1 MKFLFIYAPLQKLE
15 LGPNKNIYIKKGGRA
30 PPLGVL
36 YLGKVLENNG
46 YDVEVIDFQCE
57 EMSDQRLENKIRSV
71 DAVGM
76 TIYSGRS
83 LETTTRLGKLIKD
96 LDPNLPLVI
105 GGPHLCFRSE
115 SVLMDHNADIC
126 VIREAEHTIKPLLEA
141 IEGKRKLS
149 SIPGIYYKEN
159 NEIKRNK
166 PSELIQDLDSLP
178 FPARHLVE
186 KYDYGFVAGTRFS
199 KGKTT
204 SIVTSRGCAYG
215 CRFCALH
222 YVVPGFRKRSIENI
236 KLEIDEIID
245 QGYKTLIFHDDN
257 FLQNKKEAIQMMDYF
272 IEKDA
277 DLQLWIEQAR
287 VDSADKELYKK
298 MRKAGVDTIYFG
310 IESGNQDVL
319 DYYNKRITIPQ
330 IKKAVK
336 LSKEMGFIV
345 SGSFIFGAPI
355 ETKEHLDNTRKF
367 VNSLKL
373 DAAYF
378 YPFNYLFGSPIW
390 DEAVKE
396 GKLKPDELCIVPDK
410 RRSLGNFTDE
420 WLIKYVDNAYK
431 KFYFNPKFWARHF
444 YRAFTKGDY
453 RLLKLAFSLL
463 S

>member
-15 LGPNKNIYIKKGGRA
+15 LGPKKNIYIKKGGRA
-30 PPLGVL
+30 PPLGIL

-46 YDVEVIDFQCE
+46 YDVEVIDLHQCE
-57 EMSDQRLENKIRSV
+57 EMSDQSFEKKIRSV

-83 LETTTRLGKLIKD
+83 LETTTRLGKLIKE

-105 GGPHLCFRSE
+105 GGPHLCFRPE

-126 VIREAEHTIKPLLEA
+126 VIREAAHTITPLLEDL
-141 IEGKRKLS
+141 ESKRKLS

-159 NEIKRNK
+159 NKIKKNK
-166 PSELIQDLDSLP
+166 PTELIQDLDSLA

-186 KYDYGFVAGTRFS
+186 KYDYGYVVGTRFS

-236 KLEIDEIID
+236 KLEIDEIIE

-287 VDSADKELYKK
+287 VDSADRELYKK

-355 ETKEHLDNTRKF
+355 ETIEHLDNTRK
-367 VNSLKL
+367 
-373 DAAYF
+373 
-378 YPFNYLFGSPIW
+378 I
-390 DEAVKE
+390 
-396 GKLKPDELCIVPDK
+396 
-410 RRSLGNFTDE
+410 
-420 WLIKYVDNAYK
+420 IK
-431 KFYFNPKFWARHF
+431 
-444 YRAFTKGDY
+444 
-453 RLLKLAFSLL
+453 
-463 S
+463 